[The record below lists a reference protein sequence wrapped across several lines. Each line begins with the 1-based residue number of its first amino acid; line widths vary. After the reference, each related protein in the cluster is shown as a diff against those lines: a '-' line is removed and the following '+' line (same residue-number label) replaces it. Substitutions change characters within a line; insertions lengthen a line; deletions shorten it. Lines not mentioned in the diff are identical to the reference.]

1 MASAPTEDVI
11 DVSDTFQV
19 VFRAWKSIGA
29 LALGLALLVG
39 LVTFLIPPIF
49 EARFAVLFP
58 RSQSSSAGSLV
69 QMAAN
74 NSSDVQYLGGV
85 IKSHDVRARVAELA
99 KIRLKDVD
107 NALDVNEMPERR
119 QLEVAFRSG
128 SDKIALEAVTSML
141 GRLKQLDQRLL
152 FNLSD
157 RISSDLAKDVQEKKK
172 ILDHAQDELA
182 EFQKAAMTA
191 PSSQEDFTGSEYIVR
206 AQAAR
211 AAYAISQRKVQT
223 KLDQA
228 RKTGQAIDLNLPTGD
243 NQIAEWRKELLTARM
258 ALDTAKARYQPG
270 TLQIKTAQQSMDA
283 AEKAI
288 RDELQARV
296 VSVEKGIDLS
306 TAALFAENLLA
317 KWQMEEADARAK
329 VAPEEAQKFRRL
341 LLAIRTASSDYEA
354 TVGAFRNEDVR
365 NTIEKLQ
372 WSVLDD
378 PYVLEEPVNKK
389 YALNMIAGF
398 VVGGLVGSIVA
409 VRRKGNK

>member
-398 VVGGLVGSIVA
+398 VVGGLIGSIVA
-409 VRRKGNK
+409 VRRKGKK